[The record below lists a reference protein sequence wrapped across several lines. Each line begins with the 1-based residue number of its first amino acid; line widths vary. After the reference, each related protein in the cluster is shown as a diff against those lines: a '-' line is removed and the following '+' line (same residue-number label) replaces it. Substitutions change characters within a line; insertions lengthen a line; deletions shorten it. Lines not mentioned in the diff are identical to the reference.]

1 MDNVL
6 TIKLEGDEPAG
17 APPVPS
23 VPPTPKVDERH
34 NPLLEDIFG
43 VPRTLPTQDI
53 AEAAARRAVIEAA
66 RRARE
71 EDAMSFFAGG
81 GASKQTE
88 AVRDVGTGIPF
99 AAPVPAAPAAQP
111 SPQGATPQLAN
122 IFAGL
127 QRLMAANTPG
137 GVAAVANAVAGGL
150 GGAGGGAAAGGALAA
165 AGPAAAAV
173 AGFVLAVN
181 ALDGAIEEGGKSLRE
196 NIETAGKVAK
206 DFVKNDAVGGVTA
219 AMDRGAK
226 GIGKF
231 ADEIMYVAPVVGL
244 PMKALSEQVKTA
256 AAALKTYDD
265 VLRGLTA
272 RGREL
277 AGYDGRIAAAS
288 AMADVTKLMA
298 DIRESNRLG
307 DRYASLI
314 ARQAS
319 MDARLQD
326 ALLPLKLK
334 ITQFVEWAIP
344 FFESAIKTIVEGL
357 NTASEAGGVVQDI
370 YDYYLG
376 DATRASK
383 EIMKLLGVIGRNTEK
398 EPDPVDFS
406 TVYGPFDRLLQNLDD
421 LNLVAPKPDPDGDAA
436 DRLLKL
442 PILDGL

>member
-71 EDAMSFFAGG
+71 DDAMSFFTGG

-326 ALLPLKLK
+326 ALLPLKEK
-334 ITQFVEWAIP
+334 IAQFVEWSMP
-344 FFESAIKTIVEGL
+344 FFETTLKVIIGLLENTVSTAEGIEKIV
-357 NTASEAGGVVQDI
+357 NIASGGSYETVK
-370 YDYYLG
+370 G
-376 DATRASK
+376 
-383 EIMKLLGVIGRNTEK
+383 IGRDIRKIVTNTEK
-398 EPDPVDFS
+398 EENATDFAAL
-406 TVYGPFDRLLQNLDD
+406 YGPFDRLLQNLDD

-442 PILDGL
+442 PIFENV